1 MAAFAAGPAE
11 HQDAEPEV
19 SADAQ
24 PASPAPTA
32 SSAEAAGAAVRK
44 RPRSRLSPTDRAE
57 IRAATRRDTLRTSVD
72 ERESSG
78 QSFALAR
85 RLAAPQDPQAWVEL
99 VPPGLSAAAFTAR
112 FAQFHQSA
120 ALLPLDEMGRLMYGF
135 VSRWH
140 GRLAKP
146 WSPTQWWALNAEA
159 LRREAGLSARLQTC
173 FATTYLFARGLQ
185 AQDGMAAGERVR
197 RELVSA
203 LPPHKQVD
211 RHEEGQLQI
220 QRSMD
225 FAVARLGGRDLE
237 TSSFHLRA
245 PLLRCFIGCTSAERM
260 ARGHAGGTTQVAS
273 GASPQAS
280 AAAQALSA
288 AGCADPK

>member
-1 MAAFAAGPAE
+1 
-11 HQDAEPEV
+11 
-19 SADAQ
+19 
-24 PASPAPTA
+24 
-32 SSAEAAGAAVRK
+32 
-44 RPRSRLSPTDRAE
+44 
-57 IRAATRRDTLRTSVD
+57 
-72 ERESSG
+72 
-78 QSFALAR
+78 
-85 RLAAPQDPQAWVEL
+85 
-99 VPPGLSAAAFTAR
+99 
-112 FAQFHQSA
+112 
-120 ALLPLDEMGRLMYGF
+120 MYGF

-140 GRLAKP
+140 GRLAEP

-159 LRREAGLSARLQTC
+159 LRRETGLSARLQTC

-203 LPPHKQVD
+203 LPPHKQVG
-211 RHEEGQLQI
+211 RYEEGQLQI

-237 TSSFHLRA
+237 TSSFRLRA
-245 PLLRCFIGCTSAERM
+245 PLLLCFTGCTSAERM
-260 ARGHAGGTTQVAS
+260 ARGHAGGTTQVATVS
-273 GASPQAS
+273 SPQA